1 MKLSPAANRVW
12 PRVVPMEPAFSTSVP
27 IRTTK
32 PPPST
37 TVAGLVV
44 LICAPA
50 STFTAPPAL
59 VKDGIRIGGSHQ
71 LGLGVSVA

>member
-1 MKLSPAANRVW
+1 
-12 PRVVPMEPAFSTSVP
+12 MEPAFSTSVP

>member
-1 MKLSPAANRVW
+1 MKLSPAARRVW
-12 PRVVPMEPAFSTSVP
+12 PRAVTMEPAFSTSDP
-27 IRTTK
+27 IRATK

-44 LICAPA
+44 VIRAPA

-59 VKDGIRIGGSHQ
+59 VKAGVRIGGSHQ